1 VTSQLLET
9 TLQVLSVGL
18 ASKLQE
24 RLEQLAA
31 FRAALPLLG
40 SPALDGAFKKGTK
53 DLPGWWGAQ
62 QDEGLV
68 AGVLQHGFGNWGHM
82 FEVGGG
88 AVVWLQVF
96 AQAIWC
102 IAYGVHSWR
111 LFDVIGPASGRG
123 PAAAPRTCQAGRLAS
138 RMRG

>member
-1 VTSQLLET
+1 MQSCTRMHHCGDHYFCALQVLSVGLASKLQPLAYCHVVQACLLCEACDVRPDLLLCLT
-9 TLQVLSVGL
+9 NPTPQVLSVGL

-24 RLEQLAA
+24 RLEQLAS

-53 DLPGWWGAQ
+53 DLPGWWGGQ

-68 AGVLQHGFGNWGHM
+68 AGVLQHGFGNWGPM

-88 AVVWLQVF
+88 
-96 AQAIWC
+96 
-102 IAYGVHSWR
+102 G
-111 LFDVIGPASGRG
+111 
-123 PAAAPRTCQAGRLAS
+123 
-138 RMRG
+138 